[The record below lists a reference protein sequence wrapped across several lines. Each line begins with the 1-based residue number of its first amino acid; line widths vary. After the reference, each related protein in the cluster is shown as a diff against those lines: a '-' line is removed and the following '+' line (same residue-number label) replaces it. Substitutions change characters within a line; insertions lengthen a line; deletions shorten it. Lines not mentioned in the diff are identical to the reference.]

1 MYILNIV
8 SAIKK
13 MTMKELRDFIFKN
26 YYKQIGFTEE
36 NSYNSMKRQ

>member
-13 MTMKELRDFIFKN
+13 MTIKEVKDLIYKN
-26 YYKQIGFTEE
+26 YYKQVAFSNE
-36 NSYNSMKRQ
+36 NKYYSMKC